1 MYSNSSGFPFSIKTV
16 LLTVAFLIAS
26 VMFVGEWTRQDA
38 QEILVSQ
45 SFGGTMSVYSQPGY
59 HWTPFAKI
67 TPYSFRESYEF
78 KAPIQFN
85 DGGHATMIGSIQ
97 FEIPTDEKSILM
109 LHSKYGS
116 QASLKAQLVEKVVD
130 KAIYM
135 TGPMMSS
142 RESYAERKGELLQDV
157 EDQIKY
163 GMYQTRQEDQEII
176 DPITNVKKTITVTR
190 KILTD
195 KNVPLRSEDPILTP
209 FGIQTFNFTISK
221 LDYNEA
227 VEKQIQSQQ
236 QITMDVQTA
245 VANAKKAEQNVLTAT
260 KQGEASAAEA
270 KWKQE
275 VIKAQAVTA
284 AQQELEVAKLMTQK
298 ADQEKQAI
306 VLKAEGQ
313 AEANKKI
320 IASDGALDKKLEA
333 YVKVNAAYAAAIGNY
348 KGNWVP
354 STVFGTTGSGT
365 GGGAQPLI
373 DLLTAKTA
381 KDMALDNTIA
391 KPQEK

>member
-1 MYSNSSGFPFSIKTV
+1 M
-16 LLTVAFLIAS
+16 
-26 VMFVGEWTRQDA
+26 
-38 QEILVSQ
+38 
-45 SFGGTMSVYSQPGY
+45 
-59 HWTPFAKI
+59 
-67 TPYSFRESYEF
+67 
-78 KAPIQFN
+78 
-85 DGGHATMIGSIQ
+85 
-97 FEIPTDEKSILM
+97 
-109 LHSKYGS
+109 
-116 QASLKAQLVEKVVD
+116 VEKVVD

-157 EDQIKY
+157 EDQIKF
-163 GMYQTRQEDQEII
+163 GMYQTRQEDQEVL
-176 DPITNVKKTITVTR
+176 DPITNVKKTVTVTK
-190 KILTD
+190 KILSSSG
-195 KNVPLRSEDPILTP
+195 VPLRSEDPILTP
-209 FGIQTFNFTISK
+209 FGIATFNFTISK
-221 LDYNEA
+221 VDYNEA
-227 VEKQIQSQQ
+227 VEKQIQGQQ
-236 QITMDVQTA
+236 QITMSVQTA
-245 VANAKKAEQNVLTAT
+245 VANAKKAEQDLLTAT

-275 VIKAQAVTA
+275 VLKAQAVTA

-306 VLKAEGQ
+306 ILKAEGQ

-320 IASDGALDKKLEA
+320 ITSDGALDKKLDA

-354 STVFGTTGSGT
+354 STVFGATGNSSA
-365 GGGAQPLI
+365 GGAQPLI

-381 KDMALDNTIA
+381 KDMALDNTIV